1 MHSKLQEG
9 DLYSVQGFAILL
21 GYYLLGTWLQGALQ
35 LPLPANVIG
44 LLLFT
49 LSLFAGI
56 VKLEW
61 VEQSAQFLIQH
72 MLLFFTPFVVGTMVF
87 FPLIGEQAVVIL
99 ISLFGSTIG
108 VLLITGWTVK
118 LTRLRGKEK
127 QHDAG

>member
-72 MLLFFTPFVVGTMVF
+72 MLLFFTPFVV
-87 FPLIGEQAVVIL
+87 VV
-99 ISLFGSTIG
+99 
-108 VLLITGWTVK
+108 
-118 LTRLRGKEK
+118 
-127 QHDAG
+127 

>member
-1 MHSKLQEG
+1 M
-9 DLYSVQGFAILL
+9 
-21 GYYLLGTWLQGALQ
+21 
-35 LPLPANVIG
+35 
-44 LLLFT
+44 
-49 LSLFAGI
+49 
-56 VKLEW
+56 
-61 VEQSAQFLIQH
+61 
-72 MLLFFTPFVVGTMVF
+72 GTMVF